1 MARLTLSEQ
10 TQLAKLM
17 LDRTCRSAS
26 ARVKRSSLLKWRYG
40 APHAERLLI
49 VPQDLRSSDPSFAS
63 EVEFGHFG
71 LGGTMALL
79 EGRSVF
85 DVAAPTPAWACEL
98 HSFGWLRHFYAAG
111 HVGARDTAVA
121 LVGDWQKRYGRPS
134 SALCWQPAIAGR
146 RLMSWIVNAPLILDG
161 IDQQTYDAT
170 TDCLADHLIHL
181 SATWGDASE
190 GIARLEALSAVMMGA
205 LCIAGHDRLLVQASQ
220 AFSVELDRQILADGG
235 HISRNPGVL
244 VELLLDFL
252 PLRQCFVT
260 RERPLPHAFDETV
273 RRMLK
278 MLRFMRLGD
287 GRLSRFN
294 GMSAH
299 MIDVLSTVLAYDDR
313 PQDVLAS
320 APNSK
325 YLRLERS
332 NLVVMMD
339 VGAPPPL
346 ELAGSA
352 HAGCLSI
359 EVSTGAHAIFIN
371 GGAPGSANAEWTAA
385 ARATAS
391 HNTLS
396 LGGRSSS
403 KLVRNVTLE
412 TLVGSTPI
420 SGPEGVE
427 YTVQVRDGG
436 IDVEAFHDGYFQR
449 FKMLHRRRI
458 EIDKLGRRIVGTDR
472 LGPQRGQL
480 RLAEDV
486 PVAVHFHLDANVT
499 CVAGQTAGHAILTLQ
514 NGERWRF
521 EASGAELS
529 IEDSMRYAEIMGP
542 RQSTQIALRTATFGE
557 SEIRWTMEL
566 LE

>member
-1 MARLTLSEQ
+1 
-10 TQLAKLM
+10 
-17 LDRTCRSAS
+17 
-26 ARVKRSSLLKWRYG
+26 
-40 APHAERLLI
+40 
-49 VPQDLRSSDPSFAS
+49 
-63 EVEFGHFG
+63 
-71 LGGTMALL
+71 
-79 EGRSVF
+79 
-85 DVAAPTPAWACEL
+85 
-98 HSFGWLRHFYAAG
+98 
-111 HVGARDTAVA
+111 
-121 LVGDWQKRYGRPS
+121 
-134 SALCWQPAIAGR
+134 
-146 RLMSWIVNAPLILDG
+146 MSWIVNAPLILDG

-170 TDCLADHLIHL
+170 TDCLADHLIQL

-190 GIARLEALSAVMMGA
+190 GIERLEALTAVLMGS
-205 LCIAGHDRLLVQASQ
+205 LCIAGHERLLDQAAH
-220 AFSVELDRQILADGG
+220 AFSIELDRQILADGG
-235 HISRNPGVL
+235 HISRNPDVL

-260 RERPLPHAFDETV
+260 RARPLPRAFDATV

-278 MLRFMRLGD
+278 MVRFMRLGD
-287 GRLSRFN
+287 GRLCRFN

-313 PQDVLAS
+313 PQDVLAA
-320 APNSK
+320 APSSK
-325 YLRLERS
+325 YVRLEREQ
-332 NLVVMMD
+332 LILMMD
-339 VGAPPPL
+339 VGTPPPL
-346 ELAGSA
+346 ELAGTA
-352 HAGCLSI
+352 YAGCLSI
-359 EVSTGAHAIFIN
+359 EVTSGAHAILVN

-391 HNTLS
+391 HNTLC

-403 KLVRNVTLE
+403 KLVRNATLE
-412 TLVGSTPI
+412 TIVGSTPI

-427 YTVQVRDGG
+427 YNVQVHDGG
-436 IDVEAFHDGYFQR
+436 FDVDAFHDGYFQR

-458 EIDKLGRRIVGTDR
+458 QIDALGRRIVGTDR

-499 CVAGQTAGHAILTLQ
+499 CVAGQTAGHATLTLK

-529 IEDSMRYAEIMGP
+529 IEDSMHYAEIMGP
-542 RQSTQIALRTATFGE
+542 RQSTQIVLRTATFGE

-566 LE
+566 VE